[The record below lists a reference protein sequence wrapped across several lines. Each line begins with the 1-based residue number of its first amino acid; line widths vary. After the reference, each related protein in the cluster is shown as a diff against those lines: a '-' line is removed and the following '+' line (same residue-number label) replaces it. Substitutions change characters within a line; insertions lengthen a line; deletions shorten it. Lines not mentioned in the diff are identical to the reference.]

1 MQRIQEYY
9 LLSCIKFSRI
19 YLYLTINGRLLS
31 VNNAIVSAFSQ
42 LVFLLNFCCTF
53 LCILVIWFKKFE
65 L

>member
-42 LVFLLNFCCTF
+42 LVFIT
-53 LCILVIWFKKFE
+53 
-65 L
+65 